1 MCLFMY
7 LFFYVSVYLFVC
19 LCLGLMTFLGSGSNG
34 LYTFHFYMLFQSI
47 IVDKMSA
54 LDQTHGVSVI
64 AELMDIS
71 ELTTTSEM

>member
-1 MCLFMY
+1 M
-7 LFFYVSVYLFVC
+7 VSI
-19 LCLGLMTFLGSGSNG
+19 
-34 LYTFHFYMLFQSI
+34 HFISMLFQSI